1 MSNLTQYQLEV
12 IDLHGLIVCDTIE
25 DDTDGVIAVCEV
37 SHPTGSHDVYVYED
51 GSIYVEEGDDL
62 DGYDMI
68 PLSDSFL
75 ACLFRK

>member
-68 PLSDSFL
+68 PLEDSFL

>member
-12 IDLHGLIVCDTIE
+12 IDLYGLIVSDTIE
-25 DDTDGVIAVCEV
+25 DDADGVIAVCEV

-51 GSIYVEEGDDL
+51 GSIYVEEGDGL

>member
-12 IDLHGLIVCDTIE
+12 IDLYGLIVRDTIE
-25 DDTDGVIAVCEV
+25 DEIDGVIAVCEV
-37 SHPTGSHDVYVYED
+37 DHPTGSHDVYIQQD

-62 DGYDMI
+62 DGYDLI